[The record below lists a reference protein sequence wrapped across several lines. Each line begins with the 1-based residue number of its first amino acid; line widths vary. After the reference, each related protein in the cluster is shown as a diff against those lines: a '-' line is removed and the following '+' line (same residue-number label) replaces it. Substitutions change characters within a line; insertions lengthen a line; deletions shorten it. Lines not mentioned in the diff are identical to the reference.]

1 MRTFPAAILAI
12 GLIVGTVWAAPAPS
26 RDQAESK
33 HKLGVQQPKT
43 KQPPPQPATK
53 KPLPL
58 PQSVPIPI
66 PAMPPPDTGTQ
77 AAPQPQLVPSTPAPP
92 PERLEIDVSTD
103 TVAVT
108 SAFSGTEII
117 VFGTVINSQQVSA
130 EESYYDVVVLVEGHG
145 ATSIVRLKSRVGGL
159 WINTQSVRFD
169 NLPLYS
175 AIASSRPLEEIAE
188 PRVLITNVIGF
199 GRARMFPGKHSSNV
213 TIQELD
219 DYKSAA
225 IRLKEKDGL
234 YVRSDYGVAFLGPAL
249 FRAAVKLPANIPVGP
264 LDARVYLFHDGQL
277 LAAQKASVTLER
289 EGVDRL
295 VYDFAFDHP
304 VMYGLLTVTI
314 ATLAGFLASI
324 VFRR

>member
-1 MRTFPAAILAI
+1 MRAFPAAILAI
-12 GLIVGTVWAAPAPS
+12 GLIIGIVWATPAPS
-26 RDQAESK
+26 REQTEPK
-33 HKLGVQQPKT
+33 NKLGAQQAKT

-66 PAMPPPDTGTQ
+66 PALPPPDAGAQ
-77 AAPQPQLVPSTPAPP
+77 AATPALPPAPAPP

-188 PRVLITNVIGF
+188 PRVLVTNVIGF

-314 ATLAGFLASI
+314 ATLAGFLASV

>member
-1 MRTFPAAILAI
+1 MRSPPVAPLALGIILFASAI
-12 GLIVGTVWAAPAPS
+12 WAAPAPS
-26 RDQAESK
+26 QETTQHNQQLAA
-33 HKLGVQQPKT
+33 QQPKA

-53 KPLPL
+53 KPLPA

-66 PAMPPPDTGTQ
+66 PAIPPSDAATQ
-77 AAPQPQLVPSTPAPP
+77 AAPPPPP
-92 PERLEIDVSTD
+92 PERLEIDVSTS
-103 TVAVT
+103 TVSIT

-130 EESYYDVVVLVEGHG
+130 EAGYYDVIVLVEGHG

-175 AIASSRPLEEIAE
+175 AIASSRPLDEIAE
-188 PRVLITNVIGF
+188 PRVLVANVIGF
-199 GRARMFPGKHSSNV
+199 GRARMFPGKHSSKV
-213 TIQELD
+213 SIEELD

-234 YVRSDYGVAFLGPAL
+234 YVHNDYGVIFIGPAL
-249 FRAAVKLPANIPVGP
+249 FRATVKLPANIPVGP

-277 LAAQKASVTLER
+277 LAAQKATVMLAR

-304 VMYGLLTVTI
+304 VLYGLLTVTM
-314 ATLAGFLASI
+314 ATLAGFLASL